1 MGCGKA
7 VSNGVIKTF
16 TELLADGKS
25 LHLAIAVIKL
35 VGIGAIAK
43 NAQGAVGAHQWAE
56 QCLTSG
62 CGWWGQWVSDLAKG
76 AAHGAVVVLE
86 ELGVDLDWFADWAV
100 VAWVGGENGDLEPGA
115 LQIAIEH
122 SPAAG
127 KGHAGA
133 VVPMDDGDAYAFPG
147 LKTTQIGIHL
157 QPGHNWGGIADCIS
171 KGQSGQG
178 GMDWAQ
184 SPHSR
189 NGA

>member
-1 MGCGKA
+1 MGRGKT

-16 TELLADGKS
+16 TELLADGES
-25 LHLAIAVIKL
+25 LHLAISVIKL
-35 VGIGAIAK
+35 VGIGAVAK

-62 CGWWGQWVSDLAKG
+62 GGWWGQWVNDLVKG
-76 AAHGAVVVLE
+76 AAHAAVVVLE
-86 ELGVDLDWFADWAV
+86 ELGVDLDCFADWGVA
-100 VAWVGGENGDLEPGA
+100 AWVCGENGDLESGA
-115 LQIAIEH
+115 LQIAIEP

-133 VVPMDDGDAYAFPG
+133 VVPMDDGDAHAFPS

-157 QPGHNWGGIADCIS
+157 QPGHNWGGIAVGIS

-178 GMDWAQ
+178 GMDWARG
-184 SPHSR
+184 PHSR